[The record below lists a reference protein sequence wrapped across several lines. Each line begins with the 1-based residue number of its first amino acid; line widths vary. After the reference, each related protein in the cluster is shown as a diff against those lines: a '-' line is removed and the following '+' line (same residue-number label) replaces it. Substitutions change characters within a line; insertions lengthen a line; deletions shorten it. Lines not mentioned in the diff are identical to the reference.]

1 METIKY
7 MVPKG
12 TINRIKTANA
22 IGIQELEL
30 KPVTVIAAVE
40 GQFEVIHKNSI
51 PGIEMDLESAPLGWI
66 YWKPGNEEQPGYASM
81 RDFQRKMI
89 EDVLRSQKVSKPE
102 QFINSVTDIQ
112 GTKNTSDIA
121 DAFKFFNKLYSDN
134 TKL

>member
-1 METIKY
+1 MDTIKY
-7 MVPKG
+7 MVPRG
-12 TINRIKTANA
+12 TVNRIKTANA

-66 YWKPGNEEQPGYASM
+66 YWKPGNEEQPGYTSM
-81 RDFQRKMI
+81 NEFQRKML
-89 EDVLRSQKVSKPE
+89 EEVLRKHEINNPK
-102 QFINSVTDIQ
+102 QFISDRSIQ
-112 GTKNTSDIA
+112 EPKSTSDIA
-121 DAFKFFNKLYSDN
+121 DAFSFFNKIYSDN

>member
-1 METIKY
+1 MDTIKY

-12 TINRIKTANA
+12 TVNRIKTANA

-66 YWKPGNEEQPGYASM
+66 YWKPGNEEQLMKEY
-81 RDFQRKMI
+81 QRKMI
-89 EDVLRSQKVSKPE
+89 EGILRKQQLPKPE
-102 QFINSVTDIQ
+102 QFINDRSIQ
-112 GTKNTSDIA
+112 KPKSTSDIA
-121 DAFKFFNKLYSDN
+121 DAFNFFNKIYSEN

>member
-7 MVPKG
+7 MVPRG
-12 TINRIKTANA
+12 TVNRIKTANA

-30 KPVTVIAAVE
+30 KPVIFIAAQE

-51 PGIEMDLESAPLGWI
+51 PGIVMDLESAPLGWI

-89 EDVLRSQKVSKPE
+89 GEVLRRQEINNPK
-102 QFINSVTDIQ
+102 QFIDDRSIQ
-112 GTKNTSDIA
+112 EPKSTSDIA
-121 DAFKFFNKLYSDN
+121 DAFNFFNKIYSEN

>member
-1 METIKY
+1 MDTIKY

-12 TINRIKTANA
+12 TVNRIKTANA

-66 YWKPGNEEQPGYASM
+66 YWKPGNDEQPGYASM
-81 RDFQRKMI
+81 RDFQREMI
-89 EDVLRSQKVSKPE
+89 EEVLRRQEINNPK
-102 QFINSVTDIQ
+102 QFIADRSIQ
-112 GTKNTSDIA
+112 EPKSTSDIA
-121 DAFKFFNKLYSDN
+121 DAFNFFNKVYSDN

>member
-1 METIKY
+1 MDTIKY
-7 MVPKG
+7 MVPRG
-12 TINRIKTANA
+12 TVKRIKTANA

-66 YWKPGNEEQPGYASM
+66 YWKPGNEEQPFSM
-81 RDFQRKMI
+81 QEYRRKMM
-89 EDVLRSQKVSKPE
+89 EDILRSQQISKPK
-102 QFINSVTDIQ
+102 QFIDDRSIQ
-112 GTKNTSDIA
+112 ETKSTSDIA
-121 DAFKFFNKLYSDN
+121 DAFNFFNKIYSDN

>member
-1 METIKY
+1 MDTIKY
-7 MVPKG
+7 VVPRG
-12 TINRIKTANA
+12 TVNRIKTANA

-30 KPVTVIAAVE
+30 KPVIFIAAPE

-51 PGIEMDLESAPLGWI
+51 PGIELDLESAPLGWI

-89 EDVLRSQKVSKPE
+89 EDVLRRQEITNLK
-102 QFINSVTDIQ
+102 QFIDDRSIQ
-112 GTKNTSDIA
+112 EPKSTSDIT
-121 DAFKFFNKLYSDN
+121 DAFNFFNKIYSEN

>member
-1 METIKY
+1 MDTIKY
-7 MVPKG
+7 MVPRG
-12 TINRIKTANA
+12 TVKRIKTANA

-66 YWKPGNEEQPGYASM
+66 YWKPGNEEQPTFDSM
-81 RDFQRKMI
+81 KDFQRKMI
-89 EDVLRSQKVSKPE
+89 EEVLRRQEINNPK
-102 QFINSVTDIQ
+102 QFIDDRSIQ
-112 GTKNTSDIA
+112 EPKSTSDIA
-121 DAFKFFNKLYSDN
+121 DAFNFFNKIYSDN

>member
-1 METIKY
+1 MDTIKY
-7 MVPKG
+7 MVPRG
-12 TINRIKTANA
+12 TVKRIKTANA

-66 YWKPGNEEQPGYASM
+66 YWKPGNEEKPGYASM

-89 EDVLRSQKVSKPE
+89 EEVLRRQEINNPK
-102 QFINSVTDIQ
+102 QFIADRSIQ
-112 GTKNTSDIA
+112 EPKSTSDIA
-121 DAFKFFNKLYSDN
+121 DAFNFFNKIYSDN

>member
-1 METIKY
+1 MDTIKY
-7 MVPKG
+7 MVPRG
-12 TINRIKTANA
+12 TVNRIKTANA

-51 PGIEMDLESAPLGWI
+51 PGIVMDLESAPLGWI

-89 EDVLRSQKVSKPE
+89 EEVLRRQEISNPK
-102 QFINSVTDIQ
+102 QFIDDRSIQ
-112 GTKNTSDIA
+112 ETKSTSDIA
-121 DAFKFFNKLYSDN
+121 DAFNFFNKIYSDN

>member
-1 METIKY
+1 MDTIKY

-66 YWKPGNEEQPGYASM
+66 YWKPGNELQPLSM
-81 RDFQRKMI
+81 SEHQRKMI
-89 EDVLRSQKVSKPE
+89 EEILRKQEINNPK
-102 QFINSVTDIQ
+102 QFIYDRSIQ
-112 GTKNTSDIA
+112 EPKSTSDIA
-121 DAFKFFNKLYSDN
+121 DAFNFFNKIYSDN

>member
-1 METIKY
+1 MDTIKY

-12 TINRIKTANA
+12 TVNRIKTANA

-51 PGIEMDLESAPLGWI
+51 PGIVMDLESAPLGWI
-66 YWKPGNEEQPGYASM
+66 YWKPGNEEQPGYTTM
-81 RDFQRKMI
+81 QDFQRKVI
-89 EDVLRSQKVSKPE
+89 EEVLRRQEINNPK
-102 QFINSVTDIQ
+102 QFIDDRSIQ
-112 GTKNTSDIA
+112 EPKSTSDIA
-121 DAFKFFNKLYSDN
+121 DAFNFFNKIYSDN

>member
-1 METIKY
+1 MDTIKY

-12 TINRIKTANA
+12 TIKRIKTANA

-66 YWKPGNEEQPGYASM
+66 YWKPGNEEQPVYNSM
-81 RDFQRKMI
+81 KDFQRKMI
-89 EDVLRSQKVSKPE
+89 EEVVRRQEINNPK
-102 QFINSVTDIQ
+102 QFIDDRSIQ
-112 GTKNTSDIA
+112 KPKSTSDIA
-121 DAFKFFNKLYSDN
+121 DAFNFFNKIYSDN

>member
-12 TINRIKTANA
+12 TVNRIKTANA

-66 YWKPGNEEQPGYASM
+66 YWKPGNELQPLSM
-81 RDFQRKMI
+81 SEYQRKMI
-89 EDVLRSQKVSKPE
+89 EDILRSQEINNPK
-102 QFINSVTDIQ
+102 QFIDDRSIQ
-112 GTKNTSDIA
+112 EPKSTSDIT
-121 DAFKFFNKLYSDN
+121 DAFNFFNKIYSDN

>member
-1 METIKY
+1 MDTIKY
-7 MVPKG
+7 MVPRG
-12 TINRIKTANA
+12 TVKRIKTANA

-66 YWKPGNEEQPGYASM
+66 YWKPGNEEQPGYASV

-89 EDVLRSQKVSKPE
+89 EEVLRRQEISNPK
-102 QFINSVTDIQ
+102 QFISDRSIQ
-112 GTKNTSDIA
+112 EPKSTSDIA
-121 DAFKFFNKLYSDN
+121 DAFNFFNKIYSDN
-134 TKL
+134 TKR

>member
-1 METIKY
+1 MDTIKY
-7 MVPKG
+7 MVPRG
-12 TINRIKTANA
+12 TVKRIKTANA

-89 EDVLRSQKVSKPE
+89 EEVLRKQEINNPK
-102 QFINSVTDIQ
+102 QFIADRSIQ
-112 GTKNTSDIA
+112 EPKSTSDIA
-121 DAFKFFNKLYSDN
+121 DAFNFFNKIYSDN

>member
-1 METIKY
+1 MDTIKY
-7 MVPKG
+7 MVPRG
-12 TINRIKTANA
+12 TVKRIKTANA

-30 KPVTVIAAVE
+30 KPITLIAAPE
-40 GQFEVIHKNSI
+40 GQFEIIHKNSI

-89 EDVLRSQKVSKPE
+89 EEVLRRQEINNPK
-102 QFINSVTDIQ
+102 QFIDDRSIQ
-112 GTKNTSDIA
+112 EPKSTSDIA
-121 DAFKFFNKLYSDN
+121 DAFNFFNKIYSDN

>member
-1 METIKY
+1 MDTIKY

-12 TINRIKTANA
+12 TVNRIKTANA

-51 PGIEMDLESAPLGWI
+51 PGIELDLESAPLGWI
-66 YWKPGNEEQPGYASM
+66 YWKPGNEEQVMKEY
-81 RDFQRKMI
+81 QRKMI
-89 EDVLRSQKVSKPE
+89 EGILRKQQLPKPE
-102 QFINSVTDIQ
+102 QFINDRSIQ
-112 GTKNTSDIA
+112 KPKSTSDIT
-121 DAFKFFNKLYSDN
+121 DAFNFFNKIYSEN